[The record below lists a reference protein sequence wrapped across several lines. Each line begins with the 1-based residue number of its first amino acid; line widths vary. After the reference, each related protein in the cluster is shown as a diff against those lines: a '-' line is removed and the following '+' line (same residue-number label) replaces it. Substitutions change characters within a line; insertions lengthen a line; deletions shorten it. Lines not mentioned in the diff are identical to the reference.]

1 MIMTKKN
8 FNNNGYDFVNLDLP
22 SGTLWATANVGAS
35 EPTDFG
41 LYFQWGDTKGYSSN
55 QVGESKG
62 KKYFG
67 WDGYKWDIN
76 KGKYATKGTTLKLE
90 DDAANHYM
98 GGDWHIP
105 TPTQIREL
113 MDNTRS
119 QWVTLNG
126 VKGMKLASKHDRT
139 KSIFIPAAG
148 TWVPQ
153 DDSPICCGR
162 EGYLW
167 SSMLDEVPVYYGHYL
182 FFYSRY
188 ARLDCANLNAGF
200 SVRGVIG

>member
-1 MIMTKKN
+1 MADKKI
-8 FNNNGYDFVNLDLP
+8 NNNGFEFIDLELP
-22 SGTLWATANVGAS
+22 SGTLATANVGAQKS
-35 EPTDFG
+35 SDFG
-41 LYFQWGDTKGYSSN
+41 MYFQWGSTKDC
-55 QVGESKG
+55 SKG
-62 KKYFG
+62 QGSDYE
-67 WDGYKWDIN
+67 W
-76 KGKYATKGTTLKLE
+76 GKYATPNAMLNLE

-126 VKGMKLASKHDRT
+126 VKGMKLTSKHDGT

-153 DDSPICCGR
+153 DDSPIYCGR

-167 SSMLDEVPVYYGHYL
+167 SSMLDDGSDYGHYL
-182 FFYSRY
+182 FFYSRN
-188 ARLDCANLNAGF
+188 ARLDCAALNAGF